1 MRVLLD
7 TNIIYDILC
16 KRPYDADGLLQ
27 LKVMETFGDVD
38 LWISAKSYTDLFYLI
53 AKELGSEQAQAL
65 LESTLEWLSVCSVEE
80 DDIKSGLQA
89 RWSDFE
95 DCLVNIC
102 AEKVKADYL
111 ITRDAHG
118 FDDARIPHGSASSFM
133 GFVFEKTNVRYALEG
148 AADG

>member
-16 KRPYDADGLLQ
+16 KRPYGADGLLQ
-27 LKVMETFGDVD
+27 LKVMEAFGDVD

-133 GFVFEKTNVRYALEG
+133 GFVFEKTNVRYALES
-148 AADG
+148 AADE

>member
-27 LKVMETFGDVD
+27 LKVMEAFGDVD

-133 GFVFEKTNVRYALEG
+133 DFVFEKTNVRYALEG